1 MMGRGVLIVLIS
13 LTTLHF
19 LATADSARSLDQT
32 PAEQVSETLHELL
45 ASAVRRKGARG
56 RLIRQACAV
65 LQRSQHTSCWA
76 LRRKNRKLV
85 RANADLRRRLA
96 LLSADSTTTMKEV
109 GPGPNLSSLVS
120 ASGQHPPHLSKMPP
134 RAAAATRGANLGQ
147 HAGSAV
153 PAQPSHPDVPSSIH
167 GKLLGP
173 HGGVALVDV
182 SRAVHTGV
190 ELQLLPA
197 PGALAAE
204 ATLCTPSAS
213 ACASL
218 AALPI
223 ELGAKDPFKG
233 RWVRSRVRVS
243 ADGLGER
250 CRGCRA
256 SV

>member
-45 ASAVRRKGARG
+45 ASAVRMKGARG

-65 LQRSQHTSCWA
+65 LQRSRHTSCSA

-109 GPGPNLSSLVS
+109 GHGPNLSSLVS

-147 HAGSAV
+147 RAGSAV

-167 GKLLGP
+167 GP
-173 HGGVALVDV
+173 HGGVALVDT

-197 PGALAAE
+197 LGALASE
-204 ATLCTPSAS
+204 ATLCTPSPS
-213 ACASL
+213 ACASH

-233 RWVRSRVRVS
+233 RWM
-243 ADGLGER
+243 
-250 CRGCRA
+250 RA
-256 SV
+256 CVAGSV

>member
-1 MMGRGVLIVLIS
+1 MLGRGVLIVLIS

-65 LQRSQHTSCWA
+65 LQRSRHTSCSA

-109 GPGPNLSSLVS
+109 GHGPNLSSLVS

-167 GKLLGP
+167 GKLGP
-173 HGGVALVDV
+173 HGGVELVDV

-204 ATLCTPSAS
+204 ATLCTPSPS
-213 ACASL
+213 ACASH

-223 ELGAKDPFKG
+223 ELGAKDLFKG
-233 RWVRSRVRVS
+233 RWVRACV
-243 ADGLGER
+243 AG
-250 CRGCRA
+250 